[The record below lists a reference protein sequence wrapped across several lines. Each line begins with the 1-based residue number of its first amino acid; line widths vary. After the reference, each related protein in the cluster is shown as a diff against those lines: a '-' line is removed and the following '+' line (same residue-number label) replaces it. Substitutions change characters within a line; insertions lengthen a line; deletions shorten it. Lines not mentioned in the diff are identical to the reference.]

1 VAPCSTQRPQLSPLS
16 STPPDRCRFAAAT
29 PAPAA
34 VVADA
39 AAALPLPC
47 RCWLGAWGAGCLL
60 PQIVSE
66 DAVAS
71 EVLEADEFEAATQD
85 SLHYARTLVTQAVDA
100 AAAEVGCRHNCWA
113 GRWVGGVI
121 GVG

>member
-1 VAPCSTQRPQLSPLS
+1 M
-16 STPPDRCRFAAAT
+16 
-29 PAPAA
+29 
-34 VVADA
+34 
-39 AAALPLPC
+39 
-47 RCWLGAWGAGCLL
+47 LL

-100 AAAEVGCRHNCWA
+100 AAAEVG
-113 GRWVGGVI
+113 GWVGGW
-121 GVG
+121 VGARVGFVGRVLRWT